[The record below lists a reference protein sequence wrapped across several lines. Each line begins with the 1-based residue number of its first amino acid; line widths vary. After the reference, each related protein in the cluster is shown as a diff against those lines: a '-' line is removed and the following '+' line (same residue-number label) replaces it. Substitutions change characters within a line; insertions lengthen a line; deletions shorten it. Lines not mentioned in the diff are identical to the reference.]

1 MASDAPAAMSRRELE
16 EKIVARAWK
25 DDDFR
30 RKFLADPKRQ
40 FELHLGTKLPD
51 HLQITAHEESDN
63 TLHFV
68 IPHKP
73 AQNLD
78 ELSDE
83 ELEKVA
89 GGLTPTVPLVSMI
102 VASLAAS
109 AGGSALG
116 VVIGQGKGGWNG

>member
-1 MASDAPAAMSRRELE
+1 MICLR
-16 EKIVARAWK
+16 AR
-25 DDDFR
+25 DLR
-30 RKFLADPKRQ
+30 
-40 FELHLGTKLPD
+40 
-51 HLQITAHEESDN
+51 
-63 TLHFV
+63 
-68 IPHKP
+68 
-73 AQNLD
+73 